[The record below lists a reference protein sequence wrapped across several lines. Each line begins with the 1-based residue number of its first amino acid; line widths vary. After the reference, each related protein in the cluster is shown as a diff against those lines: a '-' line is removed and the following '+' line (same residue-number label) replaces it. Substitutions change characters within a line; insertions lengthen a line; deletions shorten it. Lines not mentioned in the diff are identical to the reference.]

1 MYCDVLVISL
11 TLLFSFLSTIA
22 MRYDFSRAGFHYYDI
37 IQSSPYSILATF
49 IWSTF
54 ISFYLFRMKSST
66 CRNSRFHIVFLSM
79 LAPLPF
85 LIEVVANY
93 PSIWARDVYLHGQI
107 KFLDSVGTLDKLEY
121 SYPKQYPNFFLIW
134 YIVYKVSGITDI
146 REANLII
153 LYPALFLSFLLFL
166 YASYKHM
173 FTKTTRNNVDTSY
186 TAIGVLLAS
195 SLVMFNRS
203 ELTFQHANTRIYAI
217 DILFFSILL
226 LLLCRRV
233 ERKFTIIFLYMI
245 STINLVMS
253 HVLFPLVVATV
264 PFILIA
270 LDIFSN
276 EKRLLI
282 KKYTITFIPLIS
294 WLLWNLWN
302 YTTSTTVKT
311 GITSFFNYLY
321 QELGR
326 ELVISSLSIREP
338 IPLVGVYLRI
348 SFKTIIIVFTLIS
361 LIYISYEFRL
371 IRKKPEKT
379 EFYDMKIWTSY
390 ILATILVFGVTA
402 FSASLGNSIDRM
414 MITYIPLIVPLTLKA
429 LGETKGFVYKKL
441 PNGLRITISALILI
455 FTVCVIPS
463 QFILLHE
470 ISVADA
476 NTAPLDVTCAFL
488 NNHLTKDPGLITAS
502 PFMIYYVYFDP
513 DATVYRYSG
522 DLGLIGDISQLS
534 DIYLLNH
541 GVKVIDYR
549 SIIQWSYRYESYQQG
564 FNEWLSAILEPLYVS
579 NSIIYQN
586 GEYEWIFY
594 G

>member
-1 MYCDVLVISL
+1 
-11 TLLFSFLSTIA
+11 
-22 MRYDFSRAGFHYYDI
+22 
-37 IQSSPYSILATF
+37 
-49 IWSTF
+49 
-54 ISFYLFRMKSST
+54 
-66 CRNSRFHIVFLSM
+66 M

-93 PSIWARDVYLHGQI
+93 PNIWARDVYLHGQI
-107 KFLDSVGTLDKLEY
+107 KFLESVGTLDKLEY
-121 SYPKQYPNFFLIW
+121 SYPKQYPNFFLLW
-134 YIVYKVSGITDI
+134 YIVYKVTGITDI

-173 FTKTTRNNVDTSY
+173 FTKTTRNNVDIRY
-186 TAIGVLLAS
+186 VAIGVLLAS

-226 LLLCRRV
+226 LLLYRRV

-245 STINLVMS
+245 STINLVTS
-253 HVLFPLVVATV
+253 HILFSLVVATV
-264 PFILIA
+264 PFILMV

-276 EKRLLI
+276 ERTLAI
-282 KKYTITFIPLIS
+282 KKYTTFIPLIS

-302 YTTSTTVKT
+302 YTTSTIVKT
-311 GITSFFNYLY
+311 GITSFFSYLY
-321 QELGR
+321 YELGR
-326 ELVISSLSIREP
+326 ELVISSLGVKEP
-338 IPLVGVYLRI
+338 IPLVGVILRN
-348 SFKTIIIVFTLIS
+348 SFKTIIIVFTSIS
-361 LIYISYEFRL
+361 LIYISYEFLL

-379 EFYDMKIWTSY
+379 EFYDTRIWVSY
-390 ILATILVFGVTA
+390 ILATILAFGVTT

-429 LGETKGFVYKKL
+429 LGETKDFVYKKL
-441 PNGLRITISALILI
+441 PNGLRITISALVLI

-463 QFILLHE
+463 QFLLLHE

-476 NTAPLDVTCAFL
+476 NTAPLDATCAFL
-488 NNHLTKDPGLITAS
+488 NNHLTNDPGLITAT
-502 PFMIYYVYFDP
+502 PFMLYYVYFDP
-513 DATVYRYSG
+513 NATVSKYSG

-549 SIIQWSYRYESYQQG
+549 SIIQWSYRYESYKQG
-564 FNEWLSAILEPLYVS
+564 FNEWLSAILKPLYVT

-586 GEYEWIFY
+586 GGYEWIFY